1 MSCSKRIFVAALTSE
16 AALMLLVAGKIF
28 ILTRWASSAF
38 TIRIGAFSADIFTVS
53 CLS

>member
-1 MSCSKRIFVAALTSE
+1 
-16 AALMLLVAGKIF
+16 MLLVTGKIF
-28 ILTRWASSAF
+28 ILTRWASSF